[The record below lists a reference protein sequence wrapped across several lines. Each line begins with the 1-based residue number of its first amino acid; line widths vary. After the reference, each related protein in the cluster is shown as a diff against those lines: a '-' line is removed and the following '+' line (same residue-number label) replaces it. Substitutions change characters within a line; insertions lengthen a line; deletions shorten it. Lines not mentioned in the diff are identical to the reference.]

1 MTNKKNTPSNNR
13 VIIFDTT
20 LRDGE
25 QAPGAGM
32 TVPEKV
38 QIAHQLA
45 RLGVDVIEAGFPVS
59 SPAQAQAVQ
68 RIVAEVEGPVI
79 CALARAKKIDIEA
92 AGAALEGGKNTR
104 IHTFIATS
112 DIHLLSKFANDRY
125 GKSIEEKRENVLDM
139 AVKAVKLA
147 RTYTDDV
154 EFSAEDA
161 GRTGRE
167 FLCRIVEATIKAGAT
182 TINLPDTTGYCIPE
196 EYADIF
202 NTVQDNVDI
211 PANVILSTHCH
222 DDLGFAVANSVAGVR
237 AGARQVEC
245 TINGIGERA
254 GNAALEEIAMVLAV
268 RESLL
273 GLETGIQTR
282 LLMETSKLVS
292 TFCGFTVQRN
302 KAIVGANA
310 FTHEAGIHQDGVL
323 KSRETYEIMR
333 AEDVGQSSESIRLG
347 RHSGRHGLFSRLEK
361 LGLPVNDQNRAS
373 LYDAFTKLADKKK
386 EINDIDLF
394 NLTDP
399 HATAISTP
407 HYRLDNLEVSVGS
420 GRKPEATVK
429 ICHLRTNI
437 IEEKTATGDGPI
449 DALYRAI
456 DHAVSEAHDLVN
468 YSIRSI
474 SEGADAFGEVS
485 VLISIGGPCFAGKAS
500 HTDVIKAS
508 AEAYMNAL
516 NSLASFR
523 SDEASIQFV
532 NEGIMQAFH
541 GGEV

>member
-1 MTNKKNTPSNNR
+1 MTNKTENLQDNR

-45 RLGVDVIEAGFPVS
+45 RLGVDVIEAGFPIS
-59 SPAQAQAVQ
+59 SPAQAFAVQ

-92 AGAALEGGKNTR
+92 AGAALEGGRKTR

-112 DIHLLSKFANDRY
+112 DIHLLSKFADDRY
-125 GKSIEEKRENVLDM
+125 GKTIEEKRQNVLSM
-139 AVKAVKLA
+139 AVDAVTLA

-161 GRTGRE
+161 GRTGKD
-167 FLCRIVEATIKAGAT
+167 FLCAVVEATIAAGAT
-182 TINLPDTTGYCIPE
+182 TINLPDTTGFCVPE
-196 EYADIF
+196 EYAEIIR
-202 NTVQDNVDI
+202 TVHDNVDI
-211 PANVILSTHCH
+211 PSNVILSTHCH
-222 DDLGFAVANSVAGVR
+222 DDLGFAVANSLAGVR

-254 GNAALEEIAMVLAV
+254 GNAALEEIAMVLNV
-268 RESLL
+268 RKTLL
-273 GLETGIQTR
+273 GLETGIQSK

-292 TFCGFTVQRN
+292 TFCGFNVQRN

-310 FTHEAGIHQDGVL
+310 FSHEAGIHQDGVL

-347 RHSGRHGLFSRLEK
+347 RHSGRHGLFNRLKK
-361 LGLPVNDQNRAS
+361 LGIPVTDQNKDQ
-373 LYDAFTKLADKKK
+373 LYDAFTRLADKKK
-386 EINDIDLF
+386 EVNDVDLF

-407 HYRLDNLEVSVGS
+407 HYRLDDLEVSVGS
-420 GRKPEATVK
+420 GRKPQATVK
-429 ICHLRTNI
+429 VRHLRTNI
-437 IEEKTATGDGPI
+437 DEEKSATGDGPI

-456 DHAVSEAHDLVN
+456 DHAVSEAHDLVS

-516 NSLASFR
+516 NGLASFR
-523 SDEASIQFV
+523 SDEASVQFV
-532 NEGIMQAFH
+532 NEGIMQAFQ
-541 GGEV
+541 GGE